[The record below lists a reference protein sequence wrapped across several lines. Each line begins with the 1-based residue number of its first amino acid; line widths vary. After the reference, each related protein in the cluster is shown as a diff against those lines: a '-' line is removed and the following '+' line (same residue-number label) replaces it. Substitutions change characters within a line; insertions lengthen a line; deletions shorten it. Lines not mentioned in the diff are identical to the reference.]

1 MAESYTK
8 TTYQSW
14 GDRIKDSFRGAIVG
28 LILFVGAFPVL
39 FWNEGRAVLRT
50 QTLEEGEKVVLS
62 IEADEIDWLYDDKL
76 VHLTGK
82 TATNETL
89 SDDKFNVA
97 VKNAIK
103 LRRVVEMYQW
113 QEESHIETREQFGG
127 GSETITTYTY
137 FKQWSSILNDSNKF
151 QQPEGHQNP
160 AYMPVKGETFVAK
173 KVKLGL
179 FSLSKNLINQMNNYQ
194 QLPITPE
201 IFAKMQEKGV
211 THLDGKEIQLKQA
224 SFYIGNNPSFPEIGD
239 LRIKFEWVKPELISV
254 IAKQMG
260 SKLMPYKT
268 KAGGVIELFEYG
280 EVTAQEMFEHAKM
293 ENIIITWF
301 LRIIGFI
308 MMFIGLNL
316 LFEVLRMLAAVVPT
330 IGNIIGILGG
340 IFAFLV
346 ALVFSLITIAVAW
359 LFYRPLLGL
368 TILVIA
374 GSLLVLILYF
384 SKPKQSV
391 KLQVPPQQ
399 DKTKLQPK
407 EGKNDSSTDG
417 GSIFSDIDVPIK

>member
-62 IEADEIDWLYDDKL
+62 IEADEIEWLYDEKL

-82 TATNETL
+82 TATDETL
-89 SDDKFNVA
+89 SDERFSV
-97 VKNAIK
+97 VIKNAVK

-113 QEESHIETREQFGG
+113 QEESHTETREQLGG

-137 FKQWSSILNDSNKF
+137 SKQWLSTLEDSNHF
-151 QQPEGHQNP
+151 RQPEGHQNP
-160 AYMPVKGETFVAK
+160 AYLPVKGKTVVAK

-179 FSLSKNLINQMNNYQ
+179 FALSKTMLEKMSNYQ

-201 IFAKMQEKGV
+201 IFAKMQEKGG
-211 THLDGKEIQLKQA
+211 TLLDGKKIQLSQA
-224 SFYIGNNPSFPEIGD
+224 SYYIGDDPRSPKIGD
-239 LRIKFEWVKPELISV
+239 LRIKFEWVKPEVISV

-301 LRIIGFI
+301 LRIVGFI

-330 IGNIIGILGG
+330 IGNIVGILGG
-340 IFAFLV
+340 ILAFLV

-368 TILVIA
+368 TILAIA
-374 GSLLVLILYF
+374 GSMFALILYF
-384 SKPKQSV
+384 SKPKSV
-391 KLQVPPQQ
+391 KLQQSSVPTNTKRQQ
-399 DKTKLQPK
+399 K
-407 EGKNDSSTDG
+407 EGSL
-417 GSIFSDIDVPIK
+417 FSEIDVPIK